1 MILLVTATTLSGI
14 ISTYKLKK
22 RVVVAGD
29 LITVCEFCL
38 IEMRYSVPT
47 QQELFRILENC
58 DCIRDLNFFEENGR
72 IFISSYFADDEEKE
86 MINQFQE
93 TLGTTDIQG
102 QLSFLEY
109 FKSKSVK
116 LLSEK
121 EEKYKKFSKLYIAFG
136 ALGGCAAALMLL

>member
-1 MILLVTATTLSGI
+1 MKYLGLILLVTATTLSGI

-29 LITVCEFCL
+29 LITVCELSL

-72 IFISSYFADDEEKE
+72 IIISSKDNSGIILLTPKIDKQIIIVKISIVFL
-86 MINQFQE
+86 N
-93 TLGTTDIQG
+93 L
-102 QLSFLEY
+102 LSFFQIIFPER
-109 FKSKSVK
+109 KVTMITHSRKQQ
-116 LLSEK
+116 
-121 EEKYKKFSKLYIAFG
+121 
-136 ALGGCAAALMLL
+136 AL

>member
-1 MILLVTATTLSGI
+1 MTATTLLGI

-29 LITVCEFCL
+29 LITVSELSL
-38 IEMRYSVPT
+38 IEMRYSAPT
-47 QQELFRILENC
+47 QEELFRILESN
-58 DCIRDLNFFEENGR
+58 DSIKGLYFFEENGR
-72 IFISSYFADDEEKE
+72 VYISSVFADSEENE
-86 MINQFQE
+86 MLNQFQE
-93 TLGTTDIQG
+93 TLGTTDLQG

-109 FKSKSVK
+109 FKAKSNK